1 MLPLDVHFEATLFLV
16 FRATM
21 RADKNLFRLFGE
33 RLNFFRGRLHFFVLN
48 TVCYRLFGER
58 LDFFRGRLHFF
69 VLNTVCYRLF
79 GERLDFSRLSLVF
92 PAISTVI
99 GNEAVKNELFN
110 SIFLHPYHN

>member
-58 LDFFRGRLHFF
+58 L
-69 VLNTVCYRLF
+69 N
-79 GERLDFSRLSLVF
+79 FSRLSLVF